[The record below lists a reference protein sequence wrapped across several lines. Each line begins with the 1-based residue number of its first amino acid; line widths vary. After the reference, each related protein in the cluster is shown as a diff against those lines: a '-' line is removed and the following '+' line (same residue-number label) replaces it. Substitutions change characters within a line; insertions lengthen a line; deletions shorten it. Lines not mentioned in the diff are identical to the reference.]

1 MLDGLMLQKRC
12 KSGPDEKRDEARRWP
27 QSYSGAEKSVLG
39 RAAAVSLEAISSFQS
54 AVNPSQ
60 WYQAWGV
67 SHIKSASI
75 TAKM

>member
-1 MLDGLMLQKRC
+1 MMT
-12 KSGPDEKRDEARRWP
+12 SE
-27 QSYSGAEKSVLG
+27 YSGAEKSVLG
-39 RAAAVSLEAISSFQS
+39 RAVAVSLEAISSFQS

-60 WYQAWGV
+60 WYQARGV